1 MKERLLILLAAAML
15 AATALQPIMSG
26 AAAETPTSRVSQAQ
40 WATDTAPDADC
51 QNGGQC
57 SN

>member
-15 AATALQPIMSG
+15 AAAALQPIASG
-26 AAAETPTSRVSQAQ
+26 AAAEALASGASQAQ
-40 WATDTAPDADC
+40 WATDVLLDADC

>member
-1 MKERLLILLAAAML
+1 MKERLLILLAAATL
-15 AATALQPIMSG
+15 ALGALQPIVNKT
-26 AAAETPTSRVSQAQ
+26 AAEAPAPRASQAQ
-40 WATDTAPDADC
+40 WATDIAPDADC

>member
-15 AATALQPIMSG
+15 AVAALQPLVSG
-26 AAAETPTSRVSQAQ
+26 TAAEALASRASQAQ
-40 WATDTAPDADC
+40 WATDIVPDADC